1 MKEDN
6 LLILKKI
13 FLVVLDLNDEE
24 DMEQIRKIDTHSW
37 DSLAT
42 VSFQAAIQS
51 EIGIELDIQELFE
64 VTSFKM
70 LDLLLSSKGY

>member
-13 FLVVLDLNDEE
+13 FLVVLDLNDEQ
-24 DMEQIRKIDTHSW
+24 DMEQIRKIDTYSW